1 MLLKVSARLQPRRLP
16 AVVRQARRSGAA
28 TGPWRNG
35 RLKKHPAPDGPHGA
49 HRPICGAA
57 KHAAS
62 VEFAIWRV
70 DQALGA
76 VPGGADQPNAEVS
89 GRLITTSFMTKV
101 DVMRCIPGKAVSF
114 SS

>member
-1 MLLKVSARLQPRRLP
+1 MA
-16 AVVRQARRSGAA
+16 GA
-28 TGPWRNG
+28 
-35 RLKKHPAPDGPHGA
+35 KKYHAPDRPHGA
-49 HRPICGAA
+49 HRPICGAG